1 MLKNDKMSSILPLL
15 ENSPFARTKKN
26 HTLEFAQLD
35 EAESAGKP
43 LQIFELIIFN

>member
-1 MLKNDKMSSILPLL
+1 MTKWAFVVNSLARKNN
-15 ENSPFARTKKN
+15 E
-26 HTLEFAQLD
+26 TLELAQLD